1 MKNYVILFVIVLMH
15 SDLLAQSSDSLKKLP
30 PARWARVRTI
40 DVKHIALDIQID
52 WPKKQVFGTATITLS
67 PLQKTEQIKLDAGKL
82 SIASINLPDGTP
94 LVFKYD
100 DQQPNDG
107 LVIQLNRSY
116 QPDENVDLKIA
127 YRSNWN
133 SPSDP
138 NSLGGTNGKG
148 LRFFGPTSTEP
159 NRRQQLWTMG
169 EPEGN
174 RFWFPCYDAPND
186 LRTTEIKI
194 IVEKKFTALSNG
206 RLVERKESAN
216 GMRVYQYKADV
227 PYANHLTSLIVG
239 EFTDVPQQVNQLTLH
254 NYSLPDEVA
263 ATTASV
269 AQLPEMIRYFSEVTG
284 VPYPYST
291 YSQAFVQDLPWGVG
305 GNMLSTQTENMVDDD
320 RTHADFLY
328 LWDDLESE
336 TLAQQWFGNYLTP
349 ADWSHSWLSK
359 SFARYFS
366 ELYDQHKNGND
377 EFHLYPRNWDRNSIY
392 LPTWN
397 SGYRHPLV
405 TVHYDDPSSFI
416 NDGYTSFHG
425 AQVLHMLRKQLGDE
439 TWWKAIRH
447 FVRTHGGRLITTE
460 DFRKS
465 VEVASGQPMDW
476 FFDQWVY
483 KMGHPI
489 FEVSKTY
496 NSSTKEL
503 LLTVRQTQKTDRL
516 DPQPQTEYF
525 QGNMEIELDGRIE
538 RVWLEAK
545 ELNIFKFILEQAPLL
560 VNFDYED
567 SWVKEVRFEKTLD
580 ELLYQF
586 QNDSEVIGRRG
597 AGGELVKYFKKET
610 TSSADRDKII
620 AAYRSVLSGKSY
632 WRFKWGVALPQ
643 LQNMLAAPNLQS
655 KPIPL
660 DEATISTLLNLIQQ
674 EKAWVRASAINFLG
688 MTRDPKYD
696 QVYLNALNDSS
707 DRVINAAAIALGKSK
722 SPKAFAALKKLVNKP
737 SWKNQSLLSSLFA
750 LQQLEDPRGFDIA
763 YRALGD
769 LKSPHW
775 VLAVP
780 IWDYRIIAAQ
790 TIKTLGKSD
799 KAYQLLSAGFKKAM
813 NDNDIHGIFYT
824 TLLIT
829 ELGDVRGLE
838 IFDLLKAKFKED
850 ANAMVAVEQFENQ
863 LKATTKTNTK

>member
-1 MKNYVILFVIVLMH
+1 MKKYLIIGVMIVMQLNLH
-15 SDLLAQSSDSLKKLP
+15 AQSTDSLKKLP
-30 PARWARVRTI
+30 PARWARVRSV
-40 DVKHIALDIQID
+40 DVKHIALDIQLD
-52 WPKKQVFGTATITLS
+52 WAKKQVFGIATITLS
-67 PLQKTEQIKLDAGKL
+67 LLQKTAQIKLDAGLL
-82 SIASINLPDGTP
+82 SISYVNLSDGSRLPFT
-94 LVFKYD
+94 YD
-100 DQQPNDG
+100 DQSQNEG
-107 LVIQLNRSY
+107 LVIQLNRDY
-116 QPDENVDLKIA
+116 PPNENIVLKIT
-127 YRSNWN
+127 YHSTWH

-159 NRRQQLWTMG
+159 NRRQQLWAMG

-174 RFWFPCYDAPND
+174 RLWFPCYDAPND

-194 IVEKKFTALSNG
+194 TVEKKFTALSNG
-206 RLVERKESAN
+206 RLVERKELSG
-216 GMRVYQYKADV
+216 GMHVFHYKADV

-239 EFTDVPQQVNQLTLH
+239 EFTDVPQQVNQFTLH

-269 AQLPEMIRYFSEVTG
+269 EQLPEMIRYFSEVTG
-284 VPYPYST
+284 VPYPYPT

-305 GNMLSTQTENMVDDD
+305 GNTLSTQTENMVDDD
-320 RTHADFLY
+320 RTHQDFLY

-349 ADWSHSWLSK
+349 ADWSHSWLTK

-366 ELYDQHKNGND
+366 ELYDQYKNGD
-377 EFHLYPRNWDRNSIY
+377 TEFHLYPRNWDRNIIY

-405 TVHYDDPSSFI
+405 TMHYDDPASFI

-425 AQVLHMLRKQLGDE
+425 AQVLHMLRKQLGEDN
-439 TWWKAIRH
+439 WWKSIRY
-447 FVRTHGGRLITTE
+447 FVRTYGGGLVTTE

-489 FEVSKTY
+489 FEVSKKYDAVTRQ
-496 NSSTKEL
+496 L
-503 LLTVRQTQKTDRL
+503 ILTVRQTQKTDRL

-525 QGNMEIELDGRIE
+525 QGNVEIELNGRIE
-538 RVWLEAK
+538 RVWLQPK
-545 ELNIFKFILEQAPLL
+545 ESNTYNFTLAQAPLL

-586 QNDSEVIGRRG
+586 QNDSDVIGRRG
-597 AGGELVKYFKKET
+597 AGSELVNYFKKET
-610 TSSADRDKII
+610 TSSADKDKII
-620 AAYRSVLSGKSY
+620 AAYRSVLSEKSY

-643 LQNMLAAPNLQS
+643 LQNMLAPPNLQS

-660 DEATISTLLNLIQQ
+660 GEATVSTLLNLIQQ
-674 EKAWVRASAINFLG
+674 EKAWVRATAINFLG

-707 DRVINAAAIALGKSK
+707 DRVINSAAIALGKSK
-722 SPKAFAALKKLVNKP
+722 SPKAFPALKKLINKP

-763 YRALGD
+763 YKALGD
-769 LKSPHW
+769 LTSPHW

-790 TIKTLGKSD
+790 TIKTLGKSQ
-799 KAYQLLSAGFKKAM
+799 KAYPFLLAGFKKAM
-813 NDNDIHGIFYT
+813 NENDIHGIFYT

-829 ELGDVRGLE
+829 EIGDVRGLE
-838 IFDLLKAKFKED
+838 IFDSLKAKYKED
-850 ANAMVAVEQFENQ
+850 ANAMIAIQQFESQ
-863 LKATTKTNTK
+863 LRATTKATNK

>member
-1 MKNYVILFVIVLMH
+1 MKTYLILFVIVIMH
-15 SDLLAQSSDSLKKLP
+15 CDLLAQSSDSLKKLP

-52 WPKKQVFGTATITLS
+52 WPKRQVFGTATITLS
-67 PLQKTEQIKLDAGKL
+67 PLLKTEQIKLDAGKL

-100 DQQPNDG
+100 DQQPNDA
-107 LVIQLNRSY
+107 LVIQLSRIY

-127 YRSNWN
+127 YHSNWQ
-133 SPSDP
+133 STSDP

-194 IVEKKFTALSNG
+194 SVEKKFTALSNG

-216 GMRVYQYKADV
+216 GMSLYKYKADV

-239 EFTDVPQQVNQLTLH
+239 EFTDVPQHVNQLTLH

-305 GNMLSTQTENMVDDD
+305 GNILSTQTENMVDDD

-366 ELYDQHKNGND
+366 ELYDQHKNGNA
-377 EFHLYPRNWDRNSIY
+377 EFHLYPRNWDRNIIY

-405 TVHYDDPSSFI
+405 TVHYDDPASFI

-447 FVRTHGGRLITTE
+447 FVRTHGGGLITTE

-496 NSSTKEL
+496 NSTTKEL
-503 LLTVRQTQKTDRL
+503 LLTVRQAQKTDRL

-538 RVWLEAK
+538 RVWLEAR
-545 ELNIFKFILEQAPLL
+545 ELNTFNFTLAQAPLL

-586 QNDSEVIGRRG
+586 QSDSDVIGRRG
-597 AGGELVKYFKKET
+597 AGSELVKYFKKET
-610 TSSADRDKII
+610 TSSTDRDKII

-632 WRFKWGVALPQ
+632 WRFKWGVVLPQ
-643 LQNMLAAPNLQS
+643 LQNMLAPPNLQS

-660 DEATISTLLNLIQQ
+660 DEATISTLLNLIRQ

-722 SPKAFAALKKLVNKP
+722 SPKAFPALKKLVNKP

-763 YRALGD
+763 YKALGD
-769 LKSPHW
+769 LTSPHW

-799 KAYQLLSAGFKKAM
+799 KAYALLLGGFKKAM
-813 NDNDIHGIFYT
+813 NENDIHGIFYT
-824 TLLIT
+824 TLLIA
-829 ELGDVRGLE
+829 ELGDFRGLE
-838 IFDLLKAKFKED
+838 IFDSLKAKFKED
-850 ANAMVAVEQFENQ
+850 TNAMAAVEQFESQ
-863 LKATTKTNTK
+863 LKELTKTTIK